1 MSRSF
6 TVYMILLGSAVRK
19 LNSSFH
25 VLRKLDKLDWIFLC
39 VCVFFFF
46 NISMLSY
53 CLQNQQCVQCVSHE
67 SLLWNSLF
75 IRFLISNGWGSDA
88 DRNLIFDYLRLL
100 ITAKDLLLRCQQQHD
115 AGLTLLTL
123 KVTPASWKVNRG
135 QPNSLKW
142 RAYFLAV

>member
-25 VLRKLDKLDWIFLC
+25 VLRKLDKLDWIFLY
-39 VCVFFFF
+39 VFFLIFLCF
-46 NISMLSY
+46 LTSH

-135 QPNSLKW
+135 QPSSLKW
-142 RAYFLAV
+142 WAYFLAV